1 MPLMMTMAGTILATL
16 RITLCFWNASLFLAK
31 ENLEISLRSPTT
43 TIFLLIKYAAV
54 AIKIKIAKEFNI
66 SNHGY

>member
-1 MPLMMTMAGTILATL
+1 MPLMMTMAGTILATR

-43 TIFLLIKYAAV
+43 TIFLLIKYATV